1 MPCSCGCRNVR
12 GWHPA
17 SPAHLTPLIASCVSE
32 DPFGQ
37 SKSHDQAPDQSV
49 GHTGHPPQDGSLCNF
64 VSMVWR
70 TVGWFTECSF
80 SHRMVRSWI
89 DVFGTQLYP
98 TLCDPMNHSLPG
110 SSVHGILQ
118 ARILQWVAVLSP
130 GDHPDLGIKPGS
142 PTLQADSLPSE
153 PPGKPLWMDK
163 KMRMITFSSFSLKGS
178 EHSVS
183 VSSC

>member
-1 MPCSCGCRNVR
+1 
-12 GWHPA
+12 
-17 SPAHLTPLIASCVSE
+17 
-32 DPFGQ
+32 
-37 SKSHDQAPDQSV
+37 
-49 GHTGHPPQDGSLCNF
+49 
-64 VSMVWR
+64 
-70 TVGWFTECSF
+70 
-80 SHRMVRSWI
+80 MVRSWI